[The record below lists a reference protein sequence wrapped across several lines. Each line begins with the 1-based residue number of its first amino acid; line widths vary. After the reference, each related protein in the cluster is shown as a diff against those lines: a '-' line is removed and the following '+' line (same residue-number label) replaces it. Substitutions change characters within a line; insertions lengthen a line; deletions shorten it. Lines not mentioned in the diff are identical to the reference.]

1 MKAAYQE
8 RFVVG
13 QPVTFRPNAQQQ
25 KKLVE
30 ASRKAGQTVEE
41 YSNYALVAN
50 LKEEEQLQ
58 I

>member
-1 MKAAYQE
+1 MKAAYQA

-13 QPVTFRPNAQQQ
+13 QPITFKPNAQQQ
-25 KKLVE
+25 KALVE

-41 YSNYALVAN
+41 YANYALVAN
-50 LKEEEQLQ
+50 LKEEEQLK

>member
-41 YSNYALVAN
+41 YANYALVAN